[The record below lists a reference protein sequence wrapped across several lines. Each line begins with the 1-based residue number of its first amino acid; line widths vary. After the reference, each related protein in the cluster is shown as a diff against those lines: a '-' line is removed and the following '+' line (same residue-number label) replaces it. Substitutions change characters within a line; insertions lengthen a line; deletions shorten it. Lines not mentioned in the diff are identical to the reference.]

1 MTQTNMAAANH
12 LPSMAAIICEN
23 DGAMFGEPVV
33 TAFDAISSL
42 LSAAV
47 YIVVAAAALTEAP
60 RDPRARAF
68 LAVALAGLAPYGIT
82 AVIWERGPHAAAT
95 KSAIVLVALSLM
107 MGSLLLLHFTQL
119 FPWRRPWIRAHAQWL
134 WSGYAG
140 IVSLVG
146 ALALVTPSFSAMD
159 GLAVGTPGVGAAG
172 IGAVSPEL
180 VVGALGLLAV
190 LVPVLLLLG
199 VVVPLA
205 GLTSLYRSWL
215 LARSRGLDAARQTT
229 MWMLVSQMAGGVLT
243 ILVIPLLRLVA
254 PRGPWVTIAAALLF
268 AFGLLMPLAFAVA
281 VWRYRML
288 DTPVD
293 ALPQ

>member
-1 MTQTNMAAANH
+1 MAAADH
-12 LPSMAAIICEN
+12 LRSMADIICEN
-23 DGAMFGEPVV
+23 GGAMFGEPVV
-33 TAFDAISSL
+33 TTFDAISSF
-42 LSAAV
+42 LSAAI
-47 YIVVAAAALTEAP
+47 YIVVAAAALAEAP

-68 LAVALAGLAPYGIT
+68 LAVALAGVAPYGIT
-82 AVIWERGPHAAAT
+82 ALIWERGPHAAAS
-95 KSAIVLVALSLM
+95 KGVIVLVALSLM
-107 MGSLLLLHFTQL
+107 MGSLLLFHFTQL
-119 FPWRRPWIRAHAQWL
+119 FPWRRPWIHAHAQWL

-140 IVSLVG
+140 IMFLVA
-146 ALALVTPSFSAMD
+146 ALALITPSFNAMD

-180 VVGALGLLAV
+180 VMGALGLLAV
-190 LVPVLLLLG
+190 IIPVLVLLG

-215 LARSRGLDAARQTT
+215 LARSRGLAAARKTT
-229 MWMLVSQMAGGVLT
+229 LWMLVSQLAGGVLT

-268 AFGLLMPLAFAVA
+268 AFGLLMPVAFAAA

-288 DTPVD
+288 DTPAD

>member
-1 MTQTNMAAANH
+1 MRV
-12 LPSMAAIICEN
+12 IICEN
-23 DGAMFGEPVV
+23 DGAMFRTPAV
-33 TAFDAISSL
+33 TAFDAISSF

-47 YIVVAAAALTEAP
+47 YVIVAVAALAESP

-82 AVIWERGPHAAAT
+82 AVIWERGPEIAT
-95 KSAIVLVALSLM
+95 TKGAIVLVALSLM
-107 MGSLLLLHFTQL
+107 LGSLLLFHFTQL
-119 FPWRRPWIRAHAQWL
+119 FPWRRPWIHRHAQWL
-134 WSGYAG
+134 WSGYIG

-146 ALALVTPSFSAMD
+146 AAAVVTPSFDALDTSMLGASA
-159 GLAVGTPGVGAAG
+159 PGSGG

-190 LVPVLLLLG
+190 MIPVLLLLG

-205 GLTSLYRSWL
+205 GLTSLYRSWR
-215 LARSRGLDAARQTT
+215 LARARGLDAARRTT

-243 ILVIPLLRLVA
+243 ILIIPLLRVVA
-254 PRGPWVTIAAALLF
+254 PRGPWVTMAAALLF
-268 AFGLLMPLAFAVA
+268 AFGLLMPLAFALA